1 MMLASCLKEI
11 LDRYEIEK
19 TKRFKDNS
27 LVLKIRKDLPKEFS
41 KFIGDDFTVK
51 AACGVSSWPEAP
63 WITIISDIFDSSQE
77 ALIIQ
82 YNFDV
87 INSSLSLSIIS
98 RLKDTKQ
105 YTSLRRFLSKFIDAT
120 QINGFQVNE
129 NANSNELLVKYY
141 TYDQLNDVALKSD
154 LDYII
159 PIYEDLSNHF
169 MEFIGDDVMSNK
181 QTTPKKTQ
189 IRVKDITVSHINEN
203 VYQNNLK
210 NPEELFTD
218 ENIEKIIRCDIHTD
232 DYKFILDTIR
242 QSGQWTLTNLVRDYD
257 LNINEL
263 SVKDRVLLFAKSFT
277 DVEYKSVGRI
287 LGSYSFSQIRIDDRL
302 SRPLIITSIIH
313 ELTHFLLEKIIK
325 EVLMKVLNTNDTP
338 LISSFV
344 KILLEDDLNYLLD
357 EYCAHNVEGRFTL
370 YGYQDYSSFNCKLNE
385 ISHLYSK
392 EDIDYALLMAN
403 TFAYDIKDIMEDFID
418 DDLREDIKD
427 EFLKLPDKPNYEP
440 LELEIDSKLEGNYFI
455 EALALILT
463 SGIGEVLNNPQKL
476 ERYMDKYDE
485 ISKLVNYARKN

>member
-1 MMLASCLKEI
+1 
-11 LDRYEIEK
+11 
-19 TKRFKDNS
+19 
-27 LVLKIRKDLPKEFS
+27 
-41 KFIGDDFTVK
+41 
-51 AACGVSSWPEAP
+51 
-63 WITIISDIFDSSQE
+63 
-77 ALIIQ
+77 
-82 YNFDV
+82 
-87 INSSLSLSIIS
+87 
-98 RLKDTKQ
+98 
-105 YTSLRRFLSKFIDAT
+105 
-120 QINGFQVNE
+120 
-129 NANSNELLVKYY
+129 
-141 TYDQLNDVALKSD
+141 
-154 LDYII
+154 
-159 PIYEDLSNHF
+159 
-169 MEFIGDDVMSNK
+169 MEFISDDVMSNK

-189 IRVKDITVSHINEN
+189 IRVKDITVSHITEN
-203 VYQNNLK
+203 IYQNNLK

-218 ENIEKIIRCDIHTD
+218 ENIEKIIRCDIQTD

-263 SVKDRVLLFAKSFT
+263 SVKDRILLFAKSFT

-440 LELEIDSKLEGNYFI
+440 LGLEIDSKLEGDYFI

-463 SGIGEVLNNPQKL
+463 SGISEVLNNPQKL

-485 ISKLVNYARKN
+485 FFSNQ